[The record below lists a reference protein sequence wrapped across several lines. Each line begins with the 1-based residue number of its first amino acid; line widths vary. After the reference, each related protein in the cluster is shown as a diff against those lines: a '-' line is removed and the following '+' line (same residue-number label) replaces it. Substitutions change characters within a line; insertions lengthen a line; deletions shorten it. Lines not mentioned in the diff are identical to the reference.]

1 VQVRDPYPQIGEKAI
16 GRAGR
21 ILSSVSIACT
31 LYGGGCVMI
40 VLIAGQLLKPLDSAR
55 QSAKVVPASQAIG

>member
-40 VLIAGQLLKPLDSAR
+40 VLIAGQLL
-55 QSAKVVPASQAIG
+55 